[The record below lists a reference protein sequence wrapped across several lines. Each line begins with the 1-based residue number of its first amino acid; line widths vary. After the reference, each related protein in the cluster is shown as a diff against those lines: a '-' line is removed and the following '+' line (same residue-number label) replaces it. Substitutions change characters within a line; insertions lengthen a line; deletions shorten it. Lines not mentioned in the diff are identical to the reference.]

1 MAEESSLSQE
11 EIDQLLGGDTP
22 GGGDQDAAADDL
34 DLDSLLT
41 DDPGGGGGGAG
52 ADDMD
57 SGMDLGDMGLDQ
69 ESLNAIAGAVGGP
82 SGGSSGSSDRSGASG
97 VIPSAP
103 PENRDNAELLLDV
116 NLRFSVELGRTQMYI
131 KDVLMLGEGS
141 IVELDKNVGDEVDIL
156 VNDRLFGRGR
166 LVVVDEFF
174 AVQITQ
180 ILDPV
185 RRYRVH

>member
-1 MAEESSLSQE
+1 MAEESQLSQE

-41 DDPGGGGGGAG
+41 DDPGDSGGGGGSS
-52 ADDMD
+52 DD

-69 ESLNAIAGAVGGP
+69 ESLNAIAGAVGG
-82 SGGSSGSSDRSGASG
+82 SGPGGGGSDRSGASTA
-97 VIPSAP
+97 IPAAP

-180 ILDPV
+180 ILDPI
-185 RRYRVH
+185 RRYRLS